1 MGLQNKRKGFT
12 FKTMIQATS
21 VNDVIAHL
29 DNIIDWSKEKQSR
42 IGYFATLYRN
52 MTKAVKEGIAN
63 KTFTDGKR
71 MEQLDVIFANRYLH
85 AWDAY
90 VNKQKCSNAWC
101 AAFDAC
107 DKNNLIV
114 LQHLILG
121 INTHINL
128 DLGIAAAEACP
139 GDAILDLKTDF
150 DKINGVIA
158 SLMQEVQDDLSKV
171 WRPLY
176 FLEKIANNREE
187 PVLNFSIDL
196 ARKAAWQNALLLSKS
211 EGHAKENYIKV
222 MDQTVLFLAN
232 RIINPGLGVRLILT
246 PVLRMEARN
255 VSAIIDILCN

>member
-1 MGLQNKRKGFT
+1 
-12 FKTMIQATS
+12 MIQATS
-21 VNDVIAHL
+21 VDDVITHL
-29 DNIIDWSKEKQSR
+29 DNIIDWSKTKKSR

-52 MTKAVKEGIAN
+52 MTKAVKQGIAD

-71 MEQLDVIFANRYLH
+71 MELLDVIFANRYLH

-90 VNKQKCSNAWC
+90 VNKQRCSNAWC

-139 GDAILDLKTDF
+139 GEEILNLKTDF

-158 SLMQEVQDDLSKV
+158 SLMQRVQDDLSQV
-171 WRPLY
+171 WPPLY
-176 FLEKIANNREE
+176 FLEKIANKSEE

-196 ARKAAWQNALLLSKS
+196 ARKAAWQNALLLSKAA
-211 EGHAKENYIKV
+211 GHAKKNYIKV
-222 MDQTVLFLAN
+222 MDDTVLFLAN
-232 RIINPGLGVRLILT
+232 RIINPGLSVRLILT
-246 PVLRMEARN
+246 PVLKMESRN
-255 VSAIIDILCN
+255 VSGIIDILCN